1 MKGALYALLICLIAI
16 LLILPIGIGA
26 WTAISTPDTESQG
39 SSQPEQVDIGL
50 ALSESEATVNIGG
63 QKTLTASTAVE
74 SGSYIF
80 LWDSDNKN
88 VVNIKKSS
96 ENQNTATITGMGE
109 GTANV
114 SVSIIDVAKFK
125 IVDTKTCAV
134 TVINSNITFSVDELI
149 LSLEDSKTASVT
161 AKAPDGGVIAWASED
176 ESIATV
182 DANGVITAHKA
193 GQVYIIARSGDISAK
208 LLVKIYNSFFTLE
221 EVKVVGAGQS
231 EQIAVNGTIGEASWT
246 SSDDRIATV
255 DANGVVTAH
264 KTGMVTVKATSVSD
278 GLTSSCVVIVKAG
291 NAEATEL
298 VTGKKADSAANA
310 GQWYYLCESNN
321 VTIGSIPT
329 MDNGLIYAD
338 ITNVGTSGAHFFYL
352 RYQPDAVGDVVYKHT
367 LYIYS
372 GTDNALIQL
381 NGKDNYLKLGLN
393 RIEIEF
399 TSSTPK
405 DINPYQIKFRCTGKF
420 YIIPVFE
427 EVGRIEKMTISSSFE
442 KLNLVDN
449 TTVNLVASV
458 PGVTDPEIEWTSSN
472 VNVATVQNGVV
483 TAVGEGSAMLTAR
496 FGNMSAY
503 CLITVE
509 GDTPLTGSQ
518 LESGNKSV
526 ANSNPG
532 SWFYLKDGSSKLNF
546 NPIMDSNNNI
556 HLSIDTID
564 DANKKYVYLRYQPET
579 VATYKAVITIE
590 FAGIDNSVVEISGG
604 NKSAEAK
611 VLVNGTNTFEIE
623 FTSDTANPLQMKFK
637 AIGNFVVNV
646 TFSEV

>member
-26 WTAISTPDTESQG
+26 WTAISTPDTDGQG
-39 SSQPEQVDIGL
+39 TSQPEELDVGL
-50 ALSESEATVNIGG
+50 SISESEVTFNIGG

-88 VVNIKKSS
+88 VVNVKKSS

-109 GTANV
+109 GTANI
-114 SVSIIDVAKFK
+114 SVSIIDVTKFK

-134 TVINSNITFSVDELI
+134 TVIDSNISFNVDEVVI
-149 LSLEDSKTASVT
+149 SLEESKTASVT

-278 GLTSSCVVIVKAG
+278 GLASSCVVIVKAG

-310 GQWYYLCESNN
+310 GQWYYLCESTN

-338 ITNVGTSGAHFFYL
+338 ITNVGTSGANFFYL

-405 DINPYQIKFRCTGKF
+405 DINPYQIKFKAMGEF
-420 YIIPVFE
+420 YILPIFE
-427 EVGRIEKMTISSSFE
+427 EISRIDKMTLSEETKTLQIGETFT
-442 KLNLVDN
+442 L
-449 TTVNLVASV
+449 TATV
-458 PGVTDPEIEWTSSN
+458 PGQDNPVIEWVSSN
-472 VNVATVQNGVV
+472 SSVVTIENGVV
-483 TAVGEGSAMLTAR
+483 TAVGEGSSMITAIC
-496 FGNMSAY
+496 GSYSAT
-503 CLITVE
+503 CFVNVQGATEIE
-509 GDTPLTGSQ
+509 GEELSK
-518 LESGNKSV
+518 GNKS
-526 ANSNPG
+526 ATLAAPG
-532 SWFYLKDGSSKLNF
+532 KWFYLNDGKTKLF
-546 NPIMDSNNNI
+546 GTPIMDKENNI
-556 HLSIDTID
+556 HFGVESVDS
-564 DANKKYVYLRYQPET
+564 ANKKYAYLRYQPET
-579 VATYKAVITIE
+579 QGTYKVTISIV
-590 FAGIDNSVVEISGG
+590 FAGADGSVVDISGG
-604 NKSAEAK
+604 NVGSTPFTLK
-611 VLVNGTNTFEIE
+611 NGENTFEFT
-623 FTSDTANPLQMKFK
+623 FTSDSASPFQMKFYS
-637 AIGNFVVNV
+637 IGSYVVNV
-646 TFSEV
+646 TFGEA

>member
-26 WTAISTPDTESQG
+26 WTAISTPDTDGQG
-39 SSQPEQVDIGL
+39 TSQPEELDVGL
-50 ALSESEATVNIGG
+50 SISESEVTFNIGG

-88 VVNIKKSS
+88 VVNVKKSS

-109 GTANV
+109 GTANI
-114 SVSIIDVAKFK
+114 SVSIIDVTKFK

-134 TVINSNITFSVDELI
+134 TVIDSNISFNVDEVVI
-149 LSLEDSKTASVT
+149 SLEESKTASVT

-329 MDNGLIYAD
+329 LDNGLIYAD
-338 ITNVGTSGAHFFYL
+338 ITNVGTSGANFFYL

-405 DINPYQIKFRCTGKF
+405 DINPYQIKFKAMGEF
-420 YIIPVFE
+420 YILPIFE
-427 EVGRIEKMTISSSFE
+427 EISRIEKMTLSEETKTLQIGETFT
-442 KLNLVDN
+442 L
-449 TTVNLVASV
+449 TATV
-458 PGVTDPEIEWTSSN
+458 PGQDNPVIEWVSSN
-472 VNVATVQNGVV
+472 SSVVTIENGVV
-483 TAVGEGSAMLTAR
+483 TAVGEGSSMITAIC
-496 FGNMSAY
+496 GSYSAT
-503 CLITVE
+503 CFVNVQGATEIE
-509 GDTPLTGSQ
+509 GEELSK
-518 LESGNKSV
+518 GNKS
-526 ANSNPG
+526 ATLAAPG
-532 SWFYLKDGSSKLNF
+532 KWFYLNDGKTKLF
-546 NPIMDSNNNI
+546 GTPIMDKENNI
-556 HLSIDTID
+556 HFGVESVDS
-564 DANKKYVYLRYQPET
+564 ANKKYAYLRYQPET
-579 VATYKAVITIE
+579 QGTYKVTISIV
-590 FAGIDNSVVEISGG
+590 FAGADGSVVDISGG
-604 NKSAEAK
+604 NVSATPFTLK
-611 VLVNGTNTFEIE
+611 NGENTFEFT
-623 FTSDTANPLQMKFK
+623 FTSDNASPFQMKFYS
-637 AIGNFVVNV
+637 IGSYVVNV
-646 TFSEV
+646 TFGEA

>member
-1 MKGALYALLICLIAI
+1 MKGALYALIICLIAI

-26 WTAISTPDTESQG
+26 WTAISTPDTDGQG
-39 SSQPEQVDIGL
+39 TSQPEELDVGL
-50 ALSESEATVNIGG
+50 SISESEVTFNIGG

-88 VVNIKKSS
+88 VVNVKKNS
-96 ENQNTATITGMGE
+96 ENQNTATITGMSE
-109 GTANV
+109 GTANI
-114 SVSIIDVAKFK
+114 SVSIIDVTKFK

-134 TVINSNITFSVDELI
+134 TVIDSNISFNVDEVVI
-149 LSLEDSKTASVT
+149 SLEESKTASVT
-161 AKAPDGGVIAWASED
+161 AKTPDGGVVAWASED

-231 EQIAVNGTIGEASWT
+231 EQIAVNGTIGEASWA

-264 KTGMVTVKATSVSD
+264 KAGMVTVKATSVSD

-310 GQWYYLCESNN
+310 GQWYYLCESTN
-321 VTIGSIPT
+321 VTVGSIPT

-338 ITNVGTSGAHFFYL
+338 ITNVGTSGANFFYL
-352 RYQPDAVGDVVYKHT
+352 RYQPDGVGDVVYKHT

-405 DINPYQIKFRCTGKF
+405 DINPYQIKFKAMGEF
-420 YIIPVFE
+420 YVLPIFE
-427 EVGRIEKMTISSSFE
+427 EISRIEKMTLSDESKTLQVGDSFT
-442 KLNLVDN
+442 L
-449 TTVNLVASV
+449 TATV
-458 PGVTDPEIEWTSSN
+458 PGQDAPVIEWVSSN
-472 VNVATVQNGVV
+472 PSVVTVENGVV
-483 TAVGEGSAMLTAR
+483 TAVGEGIASITAICGSYSAT
-496 FGNMSAY
+496 
-503 CLITVE
+503 CLVNVE
-509 GDTPLTGSQ
+509 GSTAIEGGELTK
-518 LESGNKSV
+518 GNKS
-526 ANSNPG
+526 ATLAAPG
-532 SWFYLKDGSSKLNF
+532 SWFYLNDGKTKLF
-546 NPIMDSNNNI
+546 DTPIIDTENNI
-556 HLSIDTID
+556 HLGIESVDTD
-564 DANKKYVYLRYQPET
+564 NKKYAYLRYQPET
-579 VATYKAVITIE
+579 QGTYKVTIKIE
-590 FAGIDNSVVEISGG
+590 FAGVDGTVVDISGG
-604 NKSAEAK
+604 NASATSMT
-611 VLVNGTNTFEIE
+611 LNNGENTFEFT
-623 FTSDTANPLQMKFK
+623 FTSDNASPFQMKFYG
-637 AIGNFVVNV
+637 IGSYVINV
-646 TFSEV
+646 TFSEG

>member
-26 WTAISTPDTESQG
+26 WTAISTPDTDGQGTSQT
-39 SSQPEQVDIGL
+39 EELDVGL
-50 ALSESEATVNIGG
+50 SISESEVTFNIGG

-88 VVNIKKSS
+88 VVNVKKSS

-109 GTANV
+109 GTANI
-114 SVSIIDVAKFK
+114 SVSIIDVTKFK

-134 TVINSNITFSVDELI
+134 TVIDSNISFNVDEVVI
-149 LSLEDSKTASVT
+149 SLEESKTASVT

-264 KTGMVTVKATSVSD
+264 KAGMVTVKATSVSD

-310 GQWYYLCESNN
+310 GQWYYLCESTN

-338 ITNVGTSGAHFFYL
+338 ITNVGTSGANFFYL

-405 DINPYQIKFRCTGKF
+405 DINPYQIKFKAMGEF
-420 YIIPVFE
+420 YILPIFE
-427 EVGRIEKMTISSSFE
+427 EISRIEKMTLSEETKTLQIGETFT
-442 KLNLVDN
+442 L
-449 TTVNLVASV
+449 TATV
-458 PGVTDPEIEWTSSN
+458 PGQDNPVIEWVSSN
-472 VNVATVQNGVV
+472 SSVVTIENGVV
-483 TAVGEGSAMLTAR
+483 TAVGEGSSMITAIC
-496 FGNMSAY
+496 GSYSAT
-503 CLITVE
+503 CFVNVQGATEIE
-509 GDTPLTGSQ
+509 GEELSK
-518 LESGNKSV
+518 GNKS
-526 ANSNPG
+526 ATLAAPG
-532 SWFYLKDGSSKLNF
+532 SWFYLNDGKTKLF
-546 NPIMDSNNNI
+546 GTPIMDKENNI
-556 HLSIDTID
+556 HFGVESVDS
-564 DANKKYVYLRYQPET
+564 ANKKYAYLRYQPET
-579 VATYKAVITIE
+579 QGTYKVTVSIV
-590 FAGIDNSVVEISGG
+590 FAGADGSVVDISGG
-604 NKSAEAK
+604 NVGATPFTLK
-611 VLVNGTNTFEIE
+611 NGENTFEFT
-623 FTSDTANPLQMKFK
+623 FTSDSASPFQMKFYS
-637 AIGNFVVNV
+637 IGSYVVNV
-646 TFSEV
+646 TFGEA

>member
-26 WTAISTPDTESQG
+26 WTAISTPDTDGQG
-39 SSQPEQVDIGL
+39 TSQPEELDVGL
-50 ALSESEATVNIGG
+50 SISESEVTFNIGG

-88 VVNIKKSS
+88 VVNVKKSS

-109 GTANV
+109 GTANI
-114 SVSIIDVAKFK
+114 SVSIIDVTKFK

-134 TVINSNITFSVDELI
+134 TVIDSNISFNVDEVVI
-149 LSLEDSKTASVT
+149 SLEESKTASVT

-182 DANGVITAHKA
+182 DSNGVITAHKA

-278 GLTSSCVVIVKAG
+278 GLTSSCVIIVKAG

-310 GQWYYLCESNN
+310 GQWYYLCESTN

-329 MDNGLIYAD
+329 MDNELIYAD
-338 ITNVGTSGAHFFYL
+338 ITNVGTSGANFFYL

-405 DINPYQIKFRCTGKF
+405 DINPYQIKFKAMGEF
-420 YIIPVFE
+420 YILPIFE
-427 EVGRIEKMTISSSFE
+427 EISRIEKMTLSEETKTLQIGETFT
-442 KLNLVDN
+442 L
-449 TTVNLVASV
+449 TATV
-458 PGVTDPEIEWTSSN
+458 PGQDNPVIEWVSSN
-472 VNVATVQNGVV
+472 SSVVTIENGVV
-483 TAVGEGSAMLTAR
+483 TAVGEGSSMITAIC
-496 FGNMSAY
+496 GSYSAT
-503 CLITVE
+503 CFVNVQGATEIE
-509 GDTPLTGSQ
+509 GEELSK
-518 LESGNKSV
+518 GNKS
-526 ANSNPG
+526 ATLAAPG
-532 SWFYLKDGSSKLNF
+532 KWFYLNDGKTKLF
-546 NPIMDSNNNI
+546 GTPIMDKENNI
-556 HLSIDTID
+556 HFGVESVDS
-564 DANKKYVYLRYQPET
+564 ANKKYAYLRYQPET
-579 VATYKAVITIE
+579 QGTYKVTISIV
-590 FAGIDNSVVEISGG
+590 FAGADGSVVDISGG
-604 NKSAEAK
+604 NVGATPFT
-611 VLVNGTNTFEIE
+611 LNNGENTFEFT
-623 FTSDTANPLQMKFK
+623 FTSDSASPFQMKFYS
-637 AIGNFVVNV
+637 IGSYVVNV
-646 TFSEV
+646 TFGEA